1 MAKIDVSTIEGFE
14 AMSAEDKVKALTE
27 FEFDD
32 NAAAFEEANKKI
44 KGLESKGALFDKV
57 SSELA
62 ALKKEKR
69 EKMTEDEKAKADSD
83 ALAKELQELKDASAK
98 RDKIDSVLATYSKY
112 GMDRATAE
120 KFVDEGDMTI
130 ITQLIDAHTQKLLD
144 EQKDKEKDPNA
155 GHSGGGNN
163 DNKFKPQTF
172 NKSLD
177 LEGLEKLAIK

>member
-1 MAKIDVSTIEGFE
+1 MNIDITKIENYADMTPEQKIEALEKFE
-14 AMSAEDKVKALTE
+14 Y
-27 FEFDD
+27 DD
-32 NAAAFEEANKKI
+32 NSSALEEANKKI

-83 ALAKELQELKDASAK
+83 ALARELQELKDASAK

-120 KFVDEGDMTI
+120 KFVEEGDQSI

>member
-1 MAKIDVSTIEGFE
+1 MKIDTTAIEGFD
-14 AMSAEDKVKALTE
+14 AMSAEDKLNALLG
-27 FEFDD
+27 FEYDD
-32 NAAAFEEANKKI
+32 GATALAEANKKI
-44 KGLESKGALFDKV
+44 EALEGKGKLFDKV

-62 ALKKEKR
+62 ALKKEQRNKLS
-69 EKMTEDEKAKADSD
+69 EDEKAK
-83 ALAKELQELKDASAK
+83 LAAEERDKELADLKASIEK
-98 RDKIDSVLATYSKY
+98 RDKVDSVLATYSKY

-120 KFVDEGDMTI
+120 KFVDEGDMSI

-155 GHSGGGNN
+155 GHGGGGS

-177 LEGLEKLAIK
+177 VASLDKIAIK